1 MIFDNYCV
9 ITICLDSGAT
19 IKRTVESVMTQ
30 SVLPNEYIF
39 VDGGSSDSTLEYL
52 SSLGASYSESGVRFR
67 VLLQHQGPGI
77 AGIPDAWNIGICE
90 STSNIIFILNSD
102 DWYADPCLA
111 HKVLLHFQEP
121 NFGIVVGNAK
131 IFSVDLGAFR
141 ITENRPDWLFP
152 VLNPLNHPATFVR
165 RRVYDEE
172 GLFSTTF
179 FVSADYEFLYRCYRN
194 GVRIKRVRD
203 VMVSRL
209 DGGYARQNLK
219 AARIET
225 RDIASRFSKS
235 QLFPWMAYFLRSL
248 LNR

>member
-1 MIFDNYCV
+1 MIFDSYCV

-19 IKRTVESVMTQ
+19 IKRTVESVMAQ
-30 SVLPNEYIF
+30 SVLPNEYVF
-39 VDGGSSDSTLEYL
+39 VDGGSSDSTLRYL
-52 SSLGASYSESGVRFR
+52 FSLEATYSESGVRFR
-67 VLLQHQGPGI
+67 VLLQHKRPGI

-90 STSNIIFILNSD
+90 STSNIVFILNSD

-111 HKVLLHFQEP
+111 HKVLLHFRDP
-121 NFGIVVGNAK
+121 NLGIVAGKAK
-131 IFSVDLGAFR
+131 IFSGDLGDFR
-141 ITENRPDWLFP
+141 VTGNRPDWLFP

-165 RRVYDEE
+165 RRVYDEG

-179 FVSADYEFLYRCYRN
+179 FVSADYEFLYRCNRN
-194 GVRIKRVRD
+194 GVGIKRVRD
-203 VMVSRL
+203 VIVSRL

-219 AARIET
+219 AARVET

-235 QLFPWMAYFLRSL
+235 RLFPWVAYFARSL